1 MQKIFKFGINL
12 SFIDDDLDIDKS
24 FTVILDLDENNTADQ
39 NWEIIKQKYIEVFR
53 KLKNTQLNRIL
64 DDDVFLIHVDIS
76 EMNLVPIAEDIS
88 MYKQI
93 HTYSCDRSTANE
105 LVKEIFPELY
115 D

>member
-1 MQKIFKFGINL
+1 MQKIFEFGISL
-12 SFIDDDLDIDKS
+12 SFINDDNDVDRS

-39 NWEIIKQKYIEVFR
+39 NWEIIKYIEVFR

-88 MYKQI
+88 VYKQI